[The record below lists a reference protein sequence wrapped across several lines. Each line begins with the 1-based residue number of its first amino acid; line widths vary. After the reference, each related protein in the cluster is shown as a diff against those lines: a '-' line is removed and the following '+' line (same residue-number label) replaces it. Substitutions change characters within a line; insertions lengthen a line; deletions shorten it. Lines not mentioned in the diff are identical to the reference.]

1 MKCIATSNEK
11 GSVAKERIIRK
22 SENAESVGFQRQA
35 AELLDFDD
43 VAKGDCP

>member
-1 MKCIATSNEK
+1 MRELLEK
-11 GSVAKERIIRK
+11 MRMLNQLI
-22 SENAESVGFQRQA
+22 QRQA